1 MGCGQQI
8 ADQSNLKIKGLH
20 SMMKSVSKIFF
31 SSALIAITLFISGC
45 DGKKA
50 AKEEIEQKGFAYNFN
65 SFAEAI
71 QSKNTEMVEL
81 FIKADMDI
89 SNQKIRHAVVN
100 SEDPVILKKMLDAG
114 FDPNIGDSS
123 ISFIGRLVTKP
134 DMLKVLLNES
144 EVHIDNIDNGGYTAL
159 KRAVEGG
166 YLESVK
172 LLVDAGASTT
182 GALDEASR
190 NGESDE
196 MLKLLGAND
205 AFFIDRVTFIDYD
218 TNLMWQ
224 DNVEAKTVQKDWQGA
239 INYCK
244 DLSLAGFNDWRLPK
258 IEELDFIIDDT
269 QYNPAIKLGFENVVG
284 YQYWSSSNSLENSK
298 SAWYVDFGRGSS
310 SPILKNQNNYVR
322 CVRDSR

>member
-1 MGCGQQI
+1 
-8 ADQSNLKIKGLH
+8 
-20 SMMKSVSKIFF
+20 MKSVSKIFL
-31 SSALIAITLFISGC
+31 SSTLIAITLFISGC

-81 FIKADMDI
+81 FIKAGMDI

-100 SEDPVILKKMLDAG
+100 SEDPVILEKMLDAG

-123 ISFIGRLVTKP
+123 ISFIGRLVSKP

-144 EVHIDNIDNGGYTAL
+144 EVHIDSIDNGGYTAL
-159 KRAVEGG
+159 KRAIEGG

-182 GALDEASR
+182 GALDEAVKI
-190 NGESDE
+190 EASDE
-196 MLKLLGAND
+196 MLKLLGATD
-205 AFFIDRVTFIDYD
+205 AFFIDKVTFIDYD

-224 DNVEAKTVQKDWQGA
+224 DDVESKTVTKDWQGA

-244 DLSLAGFNDWRLPK
+244 DLSLAGFDDWRLPK
-258 IEELDFIIDDT
+258 IEELESITDDT
-269 QYNPAIKLGFENVVG
+269 RSDPAIQVGFENVMSD
-284 YQYWSSSNSLENSK
+284 YYWSSSSVVYNSNY
-298 SAWYVDFGRGSS
+298 AWYVGFKYGSDRYNYKS
-310 SPILKNQNNYVR
+310 SNYYVR
-322 CVRDSR
+322 CVRDSK